1 MSEDDKDENEEF
13 PEFLGGG
20 LAKFYDFRA
29 GFVKFFRKVITA
41 TGIASENMFKKP
53 DAAWATVKYME
64 EAKECE
70 YAEKQASFDSARA
83 AVKSLPSKICAWRI
97 KENISRLRLEVKGKL
112 EDVVCAHQDWLEAIE
127 AMNKLKFERMK
138 VLNRVNKAI
147 KVSHVKLEES
157 LVGTGVHDALAKF
170 LAHKNDGNDKPE
182 VQGER

>member
-20 LAKFYDFRA
+20 LAKFYDVTA
-29 GFVKFFRKVITA
+29 GFVKFFRKRITA
-41 TGIASENMFKKP
+41 TGIASENIFKKP

-64 EAKECE
+64 YAKECE
-70 YAEKQASFDSARA
+70 YEEKQAAFDSATA
-83 AVKSLPSKICAWRI
+83 AIKTLPSNICAWRI
-97 KENISRLRLEVKGKL
+97 KDNTSRLRMEVKVKL
-112 EDVVCAHQDWLEAIE
+112 EDAVSTHQDWLGAIE

-147 KVSHVKLEES
+147 KVSHVKLKES
-157 LVGTGVHDALAKF
+157 LVGTWCMTRSPSFWHT
-170 LAHKNDGNDKPE
+170 NDGNGKPE